1 MTGIVVDTN
10 DMIELREV
18 IIRTMKGL
26 DIYICIDDQHYN
38 YFKRPKRKGIYE
50 SINFGRFYFELPEKI
65 SNRSIVKVLGM
76 VEEIDY
82 KKIIQGMK
90 KAFDNKFWSG
100 IDDTQ
105 LTILKDMINNP
116 KEYFL

>member
-1 MTGIVVDTN
+1 MTGIIVDTN

-18 IIRTMKGL
+18 IIRTMKNL

-38 YFKRPKRKGIYE
+38 YLKRPRRKDIYE
-50 SINFGRFYFELPEKI
+50 SIGFGRFYFELPEKM
-65 SNRSIVKVLGM
+65 SNRSIVKVLGT
-76 VEEIDY
+76 VEGIDY

-90 KAFDNKFWSG
+90 KAFNDKFWG
-100 IDDTQ
+100 GDDIQ
-105 LTILKDMINNP
+105 LTILKDMINNS